1 MRVREEKDILNI
13 VDFRFRRL
21 YSLDRL
27 ELYRQVFEVRCVL
40 KISSFVLQIAS
51 ALIGLEVD
59 REPANNRMLRFHLD
73 ESGFILND
81 LYCMLLFR
89 NRQHVQELKLR
100 FFDIFQ
106 GVSIVNL
113 GLAFAFKDIK

>member
-51 ALIGLEVD
+51 ALVSLEVD
-59 REPANNRMLRFHLD
+59 REPANNRMLRFNLD

>member
-59 REPANNRMLRFHLD
+59 REPANNRMLRFNLD